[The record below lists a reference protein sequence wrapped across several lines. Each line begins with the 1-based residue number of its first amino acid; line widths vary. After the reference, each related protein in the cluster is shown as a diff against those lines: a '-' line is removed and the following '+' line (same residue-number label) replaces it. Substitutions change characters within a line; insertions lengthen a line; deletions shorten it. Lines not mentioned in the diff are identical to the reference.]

1 MMSLIRIQQ
10 RDTQSF
16 WENVRVT
23 NIQTSEEEIIVLGKT
38 FRILVDNKQ
47 VYVKGGRAEE

>member
-10 RDTQSF
+10 RNPQDL

-23 NIQTSEEEIIVLGKT
+23 HIQTSEEEIIVLGKT

-47 VYVKGGRAEE
+47 VYVKGGRAEA